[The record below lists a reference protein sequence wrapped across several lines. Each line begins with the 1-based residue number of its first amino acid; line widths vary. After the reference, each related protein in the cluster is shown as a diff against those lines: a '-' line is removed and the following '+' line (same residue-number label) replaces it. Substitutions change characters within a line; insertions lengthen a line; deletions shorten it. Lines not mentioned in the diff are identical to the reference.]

1 MATIRQ
7 IRQRIRTAKNIQQIT
22 KAMKMVAAARL
33 NKAQTRVKAARP
45 YSDKMREVM
54 GSLSQAG
61 AGAVSHPLLEV
72 REPVKVG
79 ILAVTA
85 DRGLC
90 GSYATNILKKTV
102 EVLKTCGPEG
112 GPLAPENARMILVG
126 RKGQAF
132 FKRRA
137 YPVAAEF
144 DINMTD
150 TTFGEAQAI
159 ARKVRELYVTG
170 EIDVLYLVYTQFL
183 SALTQRPMVV
193 RLLPIVPE
201 AVEGE
206 ATPVQS
212 GGEDYLF
219 EPAAGELFERILP
232 RSVDTAVFQ
241 ALLDAVA
248 SEHGSR
254 MTAMSSATD
263 NAGKMISS
271 LTLAANRA
279 RQAAITKEISEIVG
293 GVDALKS

>member
-1 MATIRQ
+1 MASIRQ

-54 GSLSQAG
+54 GSLSKAG
-61 AGAVSHPLLEV
+61 AGTVSHPLLEV
-72 REPVKVG
+72 REPVRVG
-79 ILAVTA
+79 VLAVTA

-90 GSYATNILKKTV
+90 GSYATNILKKTM
-102 EVLKTCGPEG
+102 ETLRTSGPDG
-112 GPLAPENARMILVG
+112 GAVNPESTRMILVG
-126 RKGQAF
+126 KKGQVF
-132 FKRRA
+132 FRRRP
-137 YPVAAEF
+137 YPIAAEF
-144 DINMTD
+144 DLNMTD
-150 TTFGEAQAI
+150 ATFADAQAI
-159 ARKVRELYVTG
+159 ARKARELYVSG
-170 EIDVLYLVYTQFL
+170 EIDVLYLVYTQFR
-183 SALTQRPMVV
+183 SALTQSPKVV

-201 AVEGE
+201 ETEGD
-206 ATPVQS
+206 ATPMQS
-212 GGEDYLF
+212 AGEDYLF
-219 EPAAGELFERILP
+219 EPAAEELFERILP
-232 RSVDTAVFQ
+232 RSVDTAIYQ

-293 GVDALKS
+293 GVEALKG